1 MINTEVIK
9 LDPDNPDRGKI
20 QKAAVI
26 LRKGGLVA
34 FPTETVYGLAA
45 NLSNKK
51 SMDRL
56 MEVKNRPQEKLFTVH
71 IADKDKIEE
80 FAMDVPI
87 EAYKLI
93 DKFWPG
99 PLTLVFKSKK
109 NNNQTVGM
117 RMPSNRIALD
127 LINVTAVPIVAPS
140 ANISGDKPATT
151 VEEVLSGFDG
161 KIDMALDG
169 GKTSLGISSTVVD
182 VTLSRPEIKR
192 EGAIKKEDIENV
204 LRTKNIVF
212 VCTGNS
218 CRSVMAMELLKKK
231 MAKRQDVNITA
242 AGLAVLPGMGA
253 SFETRKLLEQEGIDV
268 SKHRARQFT
277 AEIAKRAD
285 LILVMQKVHE
295 QRILRD
301 YPFVKNRLYLLK
313 EFAKIDD
320 GDLEIYD
327 PIGKSEE
334 YYKLIF
340 EVIKQAVDRVSQLI

>member
-1 MINTEVIK
+1 LINTEVIQ
-9 LDPDNPDRGKI
+9 LDPENPDRGKI

-45 NLSNKK
+45 NFTNKK

-56 MEVKNRPQEKLFTVH
+56 MEVKNRPAEKLFTIH

-80 FAMDVPI
+80 FAMDIPI
-87 EAYKLI
+87 EGYKLI

-127 LINVTAVPIVAPS
+127 LINITAVPIVAPS
-140 ANISGDKPATT
+140 ANISGDSPATT
-151 VEEVLSGFDG
+151 IEDVLSDFDG
-161 KIDMALDG
+161 KIEMALDG
-169 GKTSLGISSTVVD
+169 GKTLLGISSTVVD
-182 VTLSRPEIKR
+182 VTQAALQIKR
-192 EGAIKKEDIENV
+192 EGAIKKEDIEKAI
-204 LRTKNIVF
+204 RTKNIVF

-231 MAKRQDVNITA
+231 MAKRQDVNISA
-242 AGLAVLPGMGA
+242 AGLSILPGMGA

-340 EVIKQAVDRVSQLI
+340 EVIKQAVDRVSQLV

>member
-1 MINTEVIK
+1 LISTEVIK
-9 LDPDNPDRGKI
+9 LDPENPDRGKI
-20 QKAAVI
+20 HKAAVI

-45 NLSNKK
+45 NFTNKK

-56 MEVKNRPQEKLFTVH
+56 MEVKNRPAEKLFTVH
-71 IADKDKIEE
+71 IADKDKVEE
-80 FAMDVPI
+80 FAMDIPI

-151 VEEVLSGFDG
+151 VEEVLSGLDG

-169 GKTSLGISSTVVD
+169 GKTSLGVSSTVVD
-182 VTLSRPEIKR
+182 VTLAKPEVKR
-192 EGAIKKEDIENV
+192 EGAIKKEDIENA

-212 VCTGNS
+212 ICTGNS

-295 QRILRD
+295 QKILHE